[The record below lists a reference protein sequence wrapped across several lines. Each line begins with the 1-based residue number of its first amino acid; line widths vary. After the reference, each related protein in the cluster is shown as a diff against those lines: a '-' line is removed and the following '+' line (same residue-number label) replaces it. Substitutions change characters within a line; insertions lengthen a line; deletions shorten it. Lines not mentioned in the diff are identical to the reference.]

1 MLNRSLFGA
10 STLFLAVV
18 RSGLACSRSPVLAAG
33 SEYVESYERDSLL
46 GCLSIPFKRLS
57 RDAEIDLFPATASLG
72 FRITV
77 FDSRGSISGS
87 LFTFGLRNWKS
98 FRF

>member
-1 MLNRSLFGA
+1 MLIRSLFGA
-10 STLFLAVV
+10 SRSFLAAT
-18 RSGLACSRSPVLAAG
+18 RSGLAFSRSPVLAAG

-46 GCLSIPFKRLS
+46 ACLSKRLS
-57 RDAEIDLFPATASLG
+57 NDAEIDLFPAAASLG
-72 FRITV
+72 FRITI

>member
-1 MLNRSLFGA
+1 
-10 STLFLAVV
+10 
-18 RSGLACSRSPVLAAG
+18 VLAAG

-46 GCLSIPFKRLS
+46 ACLSKRLS
-57 RDAEIDLFPATASLG
+57 NDAEIGLFPAIASLG
-72 FRITV
+72 FRITA